1 MDIDSYPDGEMPG
14 RSMDIEL
21 GGQEVITI
29 ELDNLDP
36 NPEDIVD
43 LLKEAQCK
51 ASVWNKLACEY
62 WKKGYLDAA
71 TSIAEAA
78 IEREFDVIHYNP

>member
-1 MDIDSYPDGEMPG
+1 MENGGYSNSDMAG

-71 TSIAEAA
+71 SSIAEAA
-78 IEREFDVIHYNP
+78 IEREPNMFRLF